1 MLNLITVNFRAK
13 VIKMTKQEV
22 LILSIAEQIGFVLV
36 SVCFAGNN
44 NFYTYKALS
53 SENILAGDSVV
64 VLTPKDDYKVATVNE
79 VKTSDFI
86 DLSVPFDYKWI
97 IQKVDTTSYKAI
109 KEREAKLRSVLAGA
123 QLRKQ
128 REELLAIYKEELGD
142 SLLSKIKAIAF
153 DKLV

>member
-1 MLNLITVNFRAK
+1 
-13 VIKMTKQEV
+13 MTKQEV

-36 SVCFAGNN
+36 SVCFAGNSN
-44 NFYTYKALS
+44 SYTYKALS
-53 SENILAGDSVV
+53 SENIVAGDSVV
-64 VLTPKDDYKVATVNE
+64 VLTPKDGYKVATVNE

-97 IQKVDTTSYKAI
+97 IQKVDTTNYKAI
-109 KEREAKLRSVLAGA
+109 EEREAKLRSVLASA

-128 REELLAIYKEELGD
+128 REELGD
-142 SLLSKIKAIAF
+142 SLLSEIKAIAF